1 MKNGKTGKTGKTGIT
16 GRTGEPEKT
25 AQGYGGLLP
34 AALAACLLQGAV
46 FPLPAAAQPAFEQQR
61 TARTQSGEPKK
72 PVRENPEKTL
82 LRDFGLLPETPP
94 DLAPV
99 RVEYDG
105 APVPVVLGVGAERR
119 LDFGQAFRVGLD
131 PAAAG
136 FFDLEI
142 YGPRL
147 LIRAHRPVATRA
159 RVQLASGEV
168 VPLDIRAVAGAGPAG
183 PLEIAVAPARP
194 AGGPGE
200 TPAVP
205 ASALPVAAP
214 APGYIDLVRHA
225 AQRLYAP
232 ERLWTDAP
240 GIARVPVPDEPLRLV
255 RGVQVDAVPVAGWS
269 AAGLAVTAVRIDNRE
284 PGTVR
289 LDPRQVVGR
298 WRAAAFHHGRL
309 APGAATVLYLV
320 SDRPFGAALGIH
332 RDPPGREGED

>member
-1 MKNGKTGKTGKTGIT
+1 M
-16 GRTGEPEKT
+16 EPEKT
-25 AQGYGGLLP
+25 AQGYGGLWP
-34 AALAACLLQGAV
+34 AALAACLLQGAAL
-46 FPLPAAAQPAFEQQR
+46 PLPTAAQPAFEQER
-61 TARTQSGEPKK
+61 TDRMNRTQSGEPKK
-72 PVRENPEKTL
+72 PAQENAENTL
-82 LRDFGLLPETPP
+82 LRDFGLLPEAPP

-99 RVEYDG
+99 RLEYDG

-131 PAAAG
+131 PAVSG

-147 LIRAHRPVATRA
+147 LVRAHRPVATRA

-183 PLEIAVAPARP
+183 PLEIAVAPDRP
-194 AGGPGE
+194 AGASGE
-200 TPAVP
+200 PPAVP
-205 ASALPVAAP
+205 ASALPVPAP

-240 GIARVPVPDEPLRLV
+240 GIARAPVPDEPLRLV
-255 RGVQVDAVPVAGWS
+255 RGLRVDAVPVAGWT
-269 AAGLAVTAVRIDNRE
+269 AAGLAVTAVRIANRE

-309 APGAATVLYLV
+309 APGTATVLYLV
-320 SDRPFGAALGIH
+320 SDRPFGDALGIH
-332 RDPPGREGED
+332 RDPPGRDGED